1 MLEQPDGKESEET
14 TQREGCPLVSRVLTS
29 RCTTKSSAQCVR
41 AKAHQSLTRGM
52 GEVFHVEMEVF
63 HCLLTRKR
71 PPRGHTG
78 AGFLRRPNYK
88 LRSRMPV
95 SRE

>member
-1 MLEQPDGKESEET
+1 MYYRPGAVHYAYD
-14 TQREGCPLVSRVLTS
+14 QRERLADGR
-29 RCTTKSSAQCVR
+29 VR
-41 AKAHQSLTRGM
+41 AKAHQSLTRGT

-63 HCLLTRKR
+63 HCLPTRKR

-95 SRE
+95 RRD